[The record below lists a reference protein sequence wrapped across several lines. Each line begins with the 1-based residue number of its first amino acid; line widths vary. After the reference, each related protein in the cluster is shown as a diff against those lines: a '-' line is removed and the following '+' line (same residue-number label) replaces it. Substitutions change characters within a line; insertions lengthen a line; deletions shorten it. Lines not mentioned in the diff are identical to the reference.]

1 MWKGSFQSSSEMLW
15 AIWDMGEEESERIRQ
30 IIAAYCCVKIS
41 LVLDEEKMSEILTR
55 ETRHIVFIMVYTIT
69 LMTLTV

>member
-30 IIAAYCCVKIS
+30 IIAAYCCVKIF

-55 ETRHIVFIMVYTIT
+55 ETQHIVFTMVYTIS

>member
-1 MWKGSFQSSSEMLW
+1 
-15 AIWDMGEEESERIRQ
+15 MGEEESERIRQ
-30 IIAAYCCVKIS
+30 IIAAYCCVKIF

-55 ETRHIVFIMVYTIT
+55 ETRHIVFTMVYTIS

>member
-1 MWKGSFQSSSEMLW
+1 
-15 AIWDMGEEESERIRQ
+15 MGEEKSERIRQ

-55 ETRHIVFIMVYTIT
+55 ETQHIVFTMVYTIT